1 MNPASEQPVNELINI
16 SVQNEE
22 QVTRLLRLM
31 SVKSTN
37 KTVIFFFK
45 MLPLETIK
53 LFSFDIFILKIKRL
67 IHSYLYNIHI

>member
-1 MNPASEQPVNELINI
+1 MNPASDQPMNELINI
-16 SVQNEE
+16 SVQNGE

-37 KTVIFFFK
+37 KTVIFFL

-67 IHSYLYNIHI
+67 FHSYLYNIHI

>member
-1 MNPASEQPVNELINI
+1 MNPASDQPVNELINI

-37 KTVIFFFK
+37 HTVIFFK

-53 LFSFDIFILKIKRL
+53 SFSFDIFILKIKRL
-67 IHSYLYNIHI
+67 FHSYLYIIHI

>member
-1 MNPASEQPVNELINI
+1 MNPASDQPVNELINI

-22 QVTRLLRLM
+22 PVTRLLRLM

-37 KTVIFFFK
+37 HTVIFFL

-53 LFSFDIFILKIKRL
+53 SFSFDIFILKIKIL
-67 IHSYLYNIHI
+67 LHSYLYIIHI

>member
-1 MNPASEQPVNELINI
+1 MNPASDQPVNELINI

-37 KTVIFFFK
+37 YTAIFFLNVTF
-45 MLPLETIK
+45 
-53 LFSFDIFILKIKRL
+53 R
-67 IHSYLYNIHI
+67 NN